1 MQEEHIARINELAR
15 IARERALTP
24 GELAEREQ
32 LRAAY
37 LDNFRKNFR
46 STIENTVVEYPDG
59 SREPLTDAYKRRNAK
74 PADED

>member
-24 GELAEREQ
+24 NELAEREQ

-46 STIENTVVEYPDG
+46 STIENTVVKYPDG
-59 SREPLTDAYKRRNAK
+59 SRESLIDAYKRKNAK
-74 PADED
+74 PTDEV